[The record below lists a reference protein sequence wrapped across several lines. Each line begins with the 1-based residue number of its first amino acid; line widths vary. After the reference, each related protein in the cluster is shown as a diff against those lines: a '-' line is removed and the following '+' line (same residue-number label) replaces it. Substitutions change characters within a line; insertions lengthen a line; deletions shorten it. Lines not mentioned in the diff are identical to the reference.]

1 MTIVVS
7 ACLLGRNCKY
17 SGGNNYSA
25 KLERFLEGH
34 RVIAV
39 CPEVMGGLPTPRP
52 ASEIVNGVVMNCEG
66 KCVDREFR
74 LGAQTALQK
83 ALEAGA
89 ELAIL
94 QSRSPS
100 CGPKEVYDGTFSK
113 KRIPGQG
120 IFAQKLTEAGIRILD
135 IEELK

>member
-17 SGGNNYSA
+17 SGGNNYSE
-25 KLERFLEGH
+25 KLERFLQGH
-34 RVIAV
+34 TVIEV

-52 ASEIVNGVVMNCEG
+52 ASEIVKGVVMNCEG
-66 KCVDREFR
+66 TCVDREFR
-74 LGAQTALQK
+74 LGAEMALK
-83 ALEAGA
+83 RALEAKA
-89 ELAIL
+89 DMAIL

-100 CGPKEVYDGTFSK
+100 CGSKEVYDGTFSR

-120 IFAQKLTEAGIRILD
+120 IFAQMLTNAGIRILD
-135 IEELK
+135 IEDL